1 MNAPPLHWIFPHPSS
16 LLGSYTAKLEQ
27 MELDADERPSEEAY
41 EKEKNLVQFAFTTAL
56 AAKWRKRFSIRSAVT
71 S

>member
-1 MNAPPLHWIFPHPSS
+1 MNAPPLHWIFRDPSS

-41 EKEKNLVQFAFTTAL
+41 EKEKNLVHL
-56 AAKWRKRFSIRSAVT
+56 RSQQRSQPNGGSV
-71 S
+71 SQSGLR

>member
-41 EKEKNLVQFAFTTAL
+41 EKEKVLF
-56 AAKWRKRFSIRSAVT
+56 RSVPMPSRDT
-71 S
+71 VPG